1 MATGSILPFWFFVI
15 LFLIFIVV
23 IQFTVHFVAD
33 IFTDEDEYIRYRRYA
48 QQSTCTSR
56 AVSFRSYP
64 FSGDVHWCSSIQSFD
79 CICFRTFPRSSERI
93 KDMFFDIHP
102 RSYRSSKRDI
112 IEDTHTITDIF
123 DSANIWLGDAV
134 ISKFP
139 LMRTCVFDLV
149 ICGFVSANGFGDKR
163 Q

>member
-1 MATGSILPFWFFVI
+1 MATGSILPFWFSVI

-56 AVSFRSYP
+56 AASFRSYP

-112 IEDTHTITDIF
+112 IEDTYHYRHIRQCKYMAWGCCNQQISF
-123 DSANIWLGDAV
+123 DAYLCLRFGYLWLRF
-134 ISKFP
+134 S
-139 LMRTCVFDLV
+139 
-149 ICGFVSANGFGDKR
+149 
-163 Q
+163 